1 MGLALNSFPV
11 EAEVPDATINA
22 ACYFRDEPPSKQ
34 EIGNDI
40 VNPLLEYE
48 RFSGI
53 LDLTSQRFHHH
64 PRCVQFSPGDLVRE
78 IEIDG
83 DEEWTQRT
91 IFAHLQDPLKKPDMP
106 WWEMLLVRNSGS
118 GRSAV
123 VIRVHHAL
131 ADGLALVHFFQRILV
146 TEQGQPPHMIA
157 ATTSTDNKTT
167 NKSTSIRRHRNPI
180 QTAIEWVKATIY
192 VLALG
197 MTKFDDDTVFSKCN
211 HAAMKHTHK
220 RDFLLL
226 PAIPLEFIKAL
237 KTAATVQEGKSVTV
251 NDILVTAISQAIHDY
266 CQSQNDPLLKQK
278 NAHQIQCRALL
289 PVGFPRTAQEL
300 DDPTTAMRNKW
311 CMVSCDIGVGYRD
324 ILDRLRHVLRSTTEI
339 KETPRAYMQLQI
351 QNIIPPLLPVKV
363 ARQTVMDVF
372 SRHSLV
378 LTNVPGPTH
387 KCRLAGQV
395 VESVQL
401 FFENLLNQVDLVSYA
416 GTVYGNIVYDPDAL
430 PEFQN
435 FGLFYARALV
445 TLAEHYQ
452 VPIPADVQVSI
463 RGLE

>member
-22 ACYFRDEPPSKQ
+22 ACYFHDEAPSKE
-34 EIGNDI
+34 EIGNAI
-40 VNPLLEYE
+40 VKPLLEYE

-53 LDLTSQRFHHH
+53 LDLSSQRFHQ
-64 PRCVQFSPGDLVRE
+64 RVQFSPGDLVRE

-83 DEEWTQRT
+83 DEETTNRT
-91 IFAHLQDPLKKPDMP
+91 IFAHLQDPLKKTDMP
-106 WWEMLLVRNSGS
+106 WWEILVVRNSGS

-131 ADGLALVHFFQRILV
+131 ADGLALVHFFQRIIV
-146 TEQGQPPHMIA
+146 TEQGEPTQMIT
-157 ATTSTDNKTT
+157 ATTSSTNNKT
-167 NKSTSIRRHRNPI
+167 NKSNSSIRQYRNPI
-180 QTAIEWVKATIY
+180 QSAIEWVKATIY

-220 RDFLLL
+220 RDFLLF
-226 PAIPLEFIKAL
+226 PEIPLEFIKAL
-237 KTAATVQEGKSVTV
+237 KTAATAQESKNVTV

-266 CQSQNDPLLKQK
+266 CQSQHDPLLKQK
-278 NAHQIQCRALL
+278 NSHQIQCRALL

-300 DDPTTAMRNKW
+300 QDPATAMRNKW
-311 CMVSCDIGVGYRD
+311 CMVSCDIGVGYTD
-324 ILDRLRHVLRSTTEI
+324 IFDRLRHVLRSTTEI
-339 KETPRAYMQLQI
+339 KETPRAFMQLQI
-351 QNIIPPLLPVKV
+351 QNILPPLLPVRV

-416 GTVYGNIVYDPDAL
+416 GSVYGNIVYDPDAL
-430 PEFQN
+430 PDFRN
-435 FGLFYARALV
+435 FGLYYARALV
-445 TLAEHYQ
+445 TLGERFQ
-452 VPIPADVQVSI
+452 VPVPVEVQEAI
-463 RGLE
+463 RGLD